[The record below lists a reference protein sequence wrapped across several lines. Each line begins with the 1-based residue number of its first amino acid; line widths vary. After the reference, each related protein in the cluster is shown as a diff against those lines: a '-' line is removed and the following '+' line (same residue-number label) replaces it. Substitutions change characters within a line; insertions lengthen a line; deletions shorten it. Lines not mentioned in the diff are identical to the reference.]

1 MDNKD
6 HEMAICCKRFNTSLI
21 SKSLFW
27 AKIKRWQFSVKEIE
41 HLNLSNITSVHE
53 SGGEVE

>member
-1 MDNKD
+1 MKWQFAARDSTL
-6 HEMAICCKRFNTSLI
+6 HLSL
-21 SKSLFW
+21 SLLW
-27 AKIKRWQFSVKEIE
+27 AKIKRWQFSVEEIE

>member
-1 MDNKD
+1 MKWQFAARDSTL
-6 HEMAICCKRFNTSLI
+6 HLSL
-21 SKSLFW
+21 SLFW